1 MAVRR
6 GNLSISALHKN
17 HNGARVDRLGLVA
30 GAGRR
35 RNSWLVGIK
44 VHKVRRQRD
53 RMSAGANSWRG
64 PPPPAP
70 PPPPPRHAQPPPA
83 PAAAPPPTPPPPPP
97 AAPPPPPP

>member
-17 HNGARVDRLGLVA
+17 HNGARVDRLGFVA

-35 RNSWLVGIK
+35 RNSWLVGVK

-53 RMSAGANSWRG
+53 RMSADANSWRA
-64 PPPPAP
+64 PPPRAPPPAPAPATPRPPARRAPAHADPAP
-70 PPPPPRHAQPPPA
+70 PPPPRMA
-83 PAAAPPPTPPPPPP
+83 PT
-97 AAPPPPPP
+97 

>member
-44 VHKVRRQRD
+44 VQKVRRQRD
-53 RMSAGANSWRG
+53 RMSADANSWRAPPPAG
-64 PPPPAP
+64 PAPPPPPRPTPRRPPAPPPPAP
-70 PPPPPRHAQPPPA
+70 PPPAPPRR
-83 PAAAPPPTPPPPPP
+83 
-97 AAPPPPPP
+97 